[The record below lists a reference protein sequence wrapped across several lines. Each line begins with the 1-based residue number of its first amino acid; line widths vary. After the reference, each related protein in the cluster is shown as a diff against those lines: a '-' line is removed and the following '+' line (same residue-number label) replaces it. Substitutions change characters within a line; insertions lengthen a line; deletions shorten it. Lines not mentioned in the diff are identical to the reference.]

1 MSTALR
7 AALAAACLAA
17 LTQAHAAELRVGGR
31 MHVDY
36 AAYRADVR
44 QLDDAFLLRRAKLDV
59 EGKLTDDWSFEA
71 AYDFAAVYSVT
82 DTGTRKEGAFK
93 EGFDGVSLQ
102 YDGWKAADLEFGQ
115 FKVPFGLEELN
126 SSNNIT
132 FIERAL
138 VSDAFAPSRRIGVG
152 ASRNRQRYTLS
163 AMGFGSSIDAR
174 DKGHGAAVRA
184 TYTPINTGQGGA
196 LVHLGLAVSLEHP
209 SDDVK
214 FNARPESRALDVRF
228 LNTGNLDNI
237 DRIDRL
243 GLEAGANAGPASL
256 QAEWMRAAIKRDHG
270 DPDAQLQG
278 WYVMGSWVL
287 TGQSRQYRHGRF
299 RSVSVQPSA
308 GAWELA
314 ARFSHLDLDDGG
326 VRGGEED
333 NITLGLNYYLNDRV
347 RIMLNH
353 IDVHSERRGRK
364 DNPQILLLRT
374 QLSF

>member
-1 MSTALR
+1 MSIPLRVALST
-7 AALAAACLAA
+7 ACLAA
-17 LTQAHAAELRVGGR
+17 LAQAHAAEVGVGGR
-31 MHVDY
+31 VHVDY

-44 QLDDAFLLRRAKLDV
+44 RLDDAFLLRRAKLDV
-59 EGKLTDDWSFEA
+59 EGKLTEDWSFEA

-82 DTGTRKEGAFK
+82 DTGTRKEGALK
-93 EGFDGVSLQ
+93 EGFDGVSLH
-102 YDGWKAADLEFGQ
+102 YEGWKAADLDFGQ

-138 VSDAFAPSRRIGVG
+138 VSDAFAPSRRIGIG

-174 DKGHGAAVRA
+174 DKGQGTAFRA
-184 TYTPINTGQGGA
+184 TYTPVNTGQGGR
-196 LVHLGLAVSLEHP
+196 LVHLGMAASFERPNGEVR
-209 SDDVK
+209 

-228 LNTGNLDNI
+228 LNTGNLENI
-237 DRIDRL
+237 DRIDRV
-243 GLEAGANAGPASL
+243 GLEAGARAGPVSL

-278 WYVMGSWVL
+278 WYVMGSWAL
-287 TGQSRQYRHGRF
+287 SGQSRQYRHGRF
-299 RSVSVQPSA
+299 RSVPVHPST

-314 ARFSHLDLDDGG
+314 ARFSHLDLDDGD

-347 RIMLNH
+347 RVMLNH